1 MKTII
6 SDTEQEIV
14 YEFTWESDSCFY
26 NYIKNPSSD
35 PQPNYDAISNSDYN
49 KWLAW
54 LGVSE

>member
-35 PQPNYDAISNSDYN
+35 PQPNYDAISTSDYN
-49 KWLAW
+49 KWLVW